1 MSNTNHRS
9 VLDEDFSIELP
20 CVRVSQPI
28 GDFYVASID
37 SAVLGQITYS
47 DVRRLTE
54 DREMD
59 RYLGIQRE
67 VNPKRVK
74 DIGQYVNTVDA
85 CFPTAV
91 ILAIPGRCAD
101 FDPDRR
107 ILTLHT
113 SLDEDDEE
121 RRVNRLEIA
130 RVLDGQ
136 HRIEG
141 LKALADG
148 HPPFEINISVFVEM
162 DIESQAYLFSVVNL
176 AQTKVNKSLVY
187 DLFEFSRARSPQ
199 KTCHQVAVA
208 LDTTVPSPLYQRIKR
223 LGVATHGRFTETL
236 TQATLVESLLPYLS
250 DDPVKDR
257 DMFLRGRVP
266 SKVDM
271 PELRRTIFRNMFLE
285 ERDLEIADVVFNF
298 FKAVAER
305 WPAAWSSSGD
315 GMMLNKTNG
324 FKACMRLLRPAY
336 LHLTKPGSVVP
347 SGAFLTLLRKSHL
360 KDEDFN
366 TDNFKPGTSGELA
379 LFRSL
384 VNDLNLA
391 AS

>member
-1 MSNTNHRS
+1 MNTRSQS
-9 VLDEDFSIELP
+9 VLDEEFSIELP
-20 CVRVSQPI
+20 CVRVSQPL

-37 SAVLGQITYS
+37 STILGQITFA

-54 DREMD
+54 EREVD

-67 VNPKRVK
+67 VNPKRIK
-74 DIGQYVNTVDA
+74 ELGQYVNTVDA

-91 ILAIPGRCAD
+91 ILAVPGRCAD

-113 SLDEDDEE
+113 ALDDADEGNK
-121 RRVNRLEIA
+121 VNRLEIA

-141 LKALADG
+141 LKALNEG
-148 HPPFEINISVFVEM
+148 HEPFEVNISVFIDM

-187 DLFEFSRARSPQ
+187 DLFEYSHSRSPQ
-199 KTCHQVAVA
+199 KTSHQIAVA
-208 LDTTVPSPLYQRIKR
+208 LDTTAKSPLHKRIKR

-236 TQATLVESLLPYLS
+236 TQATFVESILPYLS

-257 DMFLRGRVP
+257 DIFLRGKKP
-266 SKVDM
+266 LTATSQ
-271 PELRRTIFRNMFLE
+271 ELRRTIFRNMFLE
-285 ERDLEIADVVFNF
+285 ERDLDIADVVFNF
-298 FKAVAER
+298 FTAVSEK
-305 WPAAWSSSGD
+305 WPTAWNSSGD
-315 GMMLNKTNG
+315 GMILNKTNG
-324 FKACMRLLRPAY
+324 FKAFMRLLRPAY
-336 LHLTKPGSVVP
+336 LHLAKPGEVVAP
-347 SGAFLTLLRKSHL
+347 GPFLTLLRKSKL
-360 KDEDFN
+360 EDKDFN

-379 LFRSL
+379 LYRSL
-384 VNDLNLA
+384 LNDLNLSA
-391 AS
+391 